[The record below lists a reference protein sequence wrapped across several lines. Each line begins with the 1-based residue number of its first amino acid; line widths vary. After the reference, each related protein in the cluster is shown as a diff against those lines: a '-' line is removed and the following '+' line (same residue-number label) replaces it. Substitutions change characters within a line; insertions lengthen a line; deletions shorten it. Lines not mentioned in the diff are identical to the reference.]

1 MEGPQ
6 KRFWTH
12 NLVSTPCDNQLANC
26 AICRKLLSTICIECE
41 VTGLEHEILMK
52 NDSKKLWMTL
62 LLATKQPPLSTLPLS
77 IIWKIYQLAHPQM
90 QRAQCQVCTLYCNHT
105 YHLHCFRRWL
115 AKRESCP
122 LCNSFQPRDDGDA
135 FYTLQT
141 PSVQLVAENCYT
153 SSEEFLA
160 KKDFYERAEFASAFV
175 VSFLKRFSNCNNDD
189 NNADETK
196 PTWISHDIL
205 YEFYRRSTAYRNVG
219 SLTKNRFI
227 IALQDLVRR
236 ELVEEKEGNYNY
248 VP

>member
-12 NLVSTPCDNQLANC
+12 NLVSTTEDNQPANC
-26 AICRKLLSTICIECE
+26 AICRNLLSKICIECE
-41 VTGLEHEILMK
+41 VTGPQDIETLMK

-62 LLATKQPPLSTLPLS
+62 LLATKQPPLSTLPLN
-77 IIWKIYQLAHPQM
+77 IIWKIYSFAHAKV
-90 QRAQCQVCTLYCNHT
+90 QRAQCQVCTLYCNHN

-122 LCNSFQPRDDGDA
+122 LCNSFQPRVDTEN
-135 FYTLQT
+135 FYTLQAPT
-141 PSVQLVAENCYT
+141 IQLVAENCYT
-153 SSEEFLA
+153 SSEDFLA

-175 VSFLKRFSNCNNDD
+175 VSFLKRFSTCDD
-189 NNADETK
+189 DGEKAA
-196 PTWISHDIL
+196 WISQDIL
-205 YEFYRRSTAYRNVG
+205 YEFYQRSPAYRNVG

-227 IALQDLVRR
+227 TALQDVVRR
-236 ELVEEKEGNYNY
+236 EFIEEKNGSYRER